1 MKTKHEKL
9 MSMSVN
15 EIEFSVR
22 AANVLNNTGIWT
34 IKDLCSIT
42 EEQLLDLP
50 NCGRVTV
57 LEIRRALQSLGLDIN
72 CLDSPEYLKKRIEQM
87 ELDHEVA
94 HGRLRT
100 IIAHYLEMAQCRD
113 SYNDSVKRFD
123 RIMRELA

>member
-1 MKTKHEKL
+1 

-15 EIEFSVR
+15 EIELSVR
-22 AANVLNNTGIWT
+22 AANVLNNTNIGT
-34 IKDLCSIT
+34 IKELCSIT

-57 LEIRRALQSLGLDIN
+57 LEIRRKLRELGLDLN

-123 RIMRELA
+123 RIIRELA